1 MNNHEDNGSF
11 ATGVIMTVLMV
22 LSAFGGY
29 WVRDIGITFK
39 VETPPIQREV
49 RK

>member
-1 MNNHEDNGSF
+1 MNNHRDDGTF

-22 LSAFGGY
+22 LSAIGGY
-29 WVRDIGITFK
+29 WVRDLGITFK